1 MFRNYLLPNLF
12 KWIGIGLFALSFF
25 IGFYAEKFEIDKIQK
40 ENILSIAILLGFVLI
55 RYSKEKHEDERTK
68 ICRYKASSKSLNFII
83 LFTLFYKLQHLL
95 NPNPDKY
102 EMYFL
107 NTGVPT
113 WFICLA
119 AFVYYSHFRSY
130 LRNEAF

>member
-55 RYSKEKHEDERTK
+55 RTK
-68 ICRYKASSKSLNFII
+68 QVNWG
-83 LFTLFYKLQHLL
+83 LFAGK
-95 NPNPDKY
+95 
-102 EMYFL
+102 
-107 NTGVPT
+107 
-113 WFICLA
+113 
-119 AFVYYSHFRSY
+119 
-130 LRNEAF
+130 